1 MRCVPA
7 ERTGRSCPP
16 QDGQVEALQGDEASW
31 LAVRKD
37 QGRQWNIYDWK
48 GELSCTLEGEED
60 SWLSLSGPLLELR
73 CRNYTA
79 YYEPESGTCVFR
91 TWFSLGDRG
100 GEAQEP
106 AG

>member
-1 MRCVPA
+1 M
-7 ERTGRSCPP
+7 
-16 QDGQVEALQGDEASW
+16 
-31 LAVRKD
+31 RKD

-100 GEAQEP
+100 GEAKEP